1 MEVAPPPVWT
11 EEVAPLCICWL
22 TCADR
27 KGMHEQE
34 DELAME
40 FVKEGCDCHRP
51 VFEPK
56 YLRCFPHC
64 CPSHSFASFCTSSI
78 GLTVSSQD
86 VDTVAFLRFQ
96 SAATSTLDRGAVISI
111 SDVRTSDNVKGEWIP
126 SESRSLLVRHQGE
139 QQVDGLVVEC
149 VLQALTSAFSNNY
162 RTHFGHYATFL
173 FDKPA
178 LIDAYNHWVAWWS
191 SQVTHRLASHSNASL
206 AELARRI
213 NKHAASPMISM
224 SDGVEYFVAQ
234 LREVYLGTAGH
245 PSKMPFPP
253 KNALGTMHGLWTFS
267 HVHGGI
273 DLRLPMSLL
282 TVLRCMSMLYVMD
295 IRTAKDEGGACV
307 LHVRAPVPLYNTI
320 GSIFVVD
327 GTPRVFRAFPNGES
341 TMTNM
346 SGFIHGDYI
355 AYASSPD
362 DAVEVRVFS
371 WPVDTAVAY
380 VTRCRAAVAPGST
393 QMSLDI
399 QVCRFPRHHG
409 VGPVKYAWDPTGN
422 FLASTGSSRVVHIFD
437 RRGELVDQIVPPSP
451 SICTHVAWSN
461 SRDRKVHGLT
471 LAVSQANSS
480 VLVLWSAATHTTH
493 HVDVNV
499 KEITLLLW
507 NKAKSTTMEGVE
519 DNCMLLAIGTSRGQV
534 VFYDMPDE
542 VASSARVHRVAL
554 RPALAKHKKKIL
566 CGDWNAQNEFAF
578 GSEDRQVS
586 ICYGKDG
593 SVIDQVKIKAAP
605 VGIHFGGR
613 RSTAVK
619 RIVSVNMGRET
630 ILLYDLNEK
639 DNALELAFQARYG
652 DIVDY
657 RWFGAGY
664 IVAGFSLGYV
674 VVISTHMN
682 EIGQEQYCAKFHDT
696 WLHAICYNEING
708 MVATCGDA
716 CIKVVRMAD
725 WKEIA
730 MENLHRDAAAFDDL
744 NWTVDGRL
752 LSVSCHNGWLHHF
765 KLVHMEQ
772 ACTTLDSAALPS
784 AAHLIAAI
792 LTPFTPP
799 VLVFTVVSMVGCITL
814 AMSWALEVSVWQ
826 LLQAMFG
833 FGLRLCVDIFVV
845 ASDMLLNKTNTPT
858 SYGSTKPGVALMYQ
872 AQQAHRENDVEAS
885 RSVHIAKIGHA
896 CEAHLKDGGHIKS
909 AVYGG
914 LDGIITTFATVTS
927 VAGSG
932 L

>member
-1 MEVAPPPVWT
+1 MGSDGKLPRVYGKLPRGPH
-11 EEVAPLCICWL
+11 L
-22 TCADR
+22 
-27 KGMHEQE
+27 
-34 DELAME
+34 
-40 FVKEGCDCHRP
+40 RP
-51 VFEPK
+51 
-56 YLRCFPHC
+56 
-64 CPSHSFASFCTSSI
+64 T
-78 GLTVSSQD
+78 
-86 VDTVAFLRFQ
+86 
-96 SAATSTLDRGAVISI
+96 RGA
-111 SDVRTSDNVKGEWIP
+111 RG
-126 SESRSLLVRHQGE
+126 
-139 QQVDGLVVEC
+139 
-149 VLQALTSAFSNNY
+149 
-162 RTHFGHYATFL
+162 
-173 FDKPA
+173 
-178 LIDAYNHWVAWWS
+178 
-191 SQVTHRLASHSNASL
+191 
-206 AELARRI
+206 
-213 NKHAASPMISM
+213 
-224 SDGVEYFVAQ
+224 
-234 LREVYLGTAGH
+234 
-245 PSKMPFPP
+245 
-253 KNALGTMHGLWTFS
+253 
-267 HVHGGI
+267 
-273 DLRLPMSLL
+273 
-282 TVLRCMSMLYVMD
+282 
-295 IRTAKDEGGACV
+295 
-307 LHVRAPVPLYNTI
+307 
-320 GSIFVVD
+320 
-327 GTPRVFRAFPNGES
+327 PN
-341 TMTNM
+341 
-346 SGFIHGDYI
+346 
-355 AYASSPD
+355 
-362 DAVEVRVFS
+362 
-371 WPVDTAVAY
+371 
-380 VTRCRAAVAPGST
+380 RAAVAVDLYPCGMEQLARPQGPRVNPGSVASKLVGARVVVRGNAHDPSRGREREGDHAALME
-393 QMSLDI
+393 QS
-399 QVCRFPRHHG
+399 QVHHHG
-409 VGPVKYAWDPTGN
+409 
-422 FLASTGSSRVVHIFD
+422 R
-437 RRGELVDQIVPPSP
+437 
-451 SICTHVAWSN
+451 CTY
-461 SRDRKVHGLT
+461 
-471 LAVSQANSS
+471 
-480 VLVLWSAATHTTH
+480 
-493 HVDVNV
+493 HVDSMSCSCMCV
-499 KEITLLLW
+499 
-507 NKAKSTTMEGVE
+507 GVE

-542 VASSARVHRVAL
+542 VVSSARVHRVAL

-833 FGLRLCVDIFVV
+833 FGLRL
-845 ASDMLLNKTNTPT
+845 
-858 SYGSTKPGVALMYQ
+858 
-872 AQQAHRENDVEAS
+872 
-885 RSVHIAKIGHA
+885 
-896 CEAHLKDGGHIKS
+896 
-909 AVYGG
+909 
-914 LDGIITTFATVTS
+914 
-927 VAGSG
+927 
-932 L
+932 